1 MNRELKEQTVS
12 ELREKFQR
20 AKVAILT
27 DYCGL
32 NVDEMNSLRTDLRD
46 EAVEYRV
53 VKNTIVKLAAK
64 STELELLDGYFNGP
78 TAVALSY
85 NDQMSPAKILTK
97 FVKDNPK
104 LEIKAGVLQGK
115 VVSPDDIK
123 QMAEIP
129 SREVLLAQML
139 SALTSGQAGLLGV
152 FQGILSRLIHVLESI
167 RSKKETTS

>member
-32 NVDEMNSLRTDLRD
+32 NVDEMNRLRTDLRD

-97 FVKDNPK
+97 FVKNNPK

-115 VVSPDDIK
+115 VIGPDDIK